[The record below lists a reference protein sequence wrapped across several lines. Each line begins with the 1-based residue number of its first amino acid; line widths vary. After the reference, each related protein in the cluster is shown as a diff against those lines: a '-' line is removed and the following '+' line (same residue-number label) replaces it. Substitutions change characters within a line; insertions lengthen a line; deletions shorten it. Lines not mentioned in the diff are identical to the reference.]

1 MEAEPTSWH
10 YLKPDQSRVGP
21 LSSSE
26 LATLIMNGEIN
37 ADTQIWTDA
46 FGQEWKP
53 VSATPEFADT
63 LKALN
68 TAGKKKLS
76 VNRIHEEDTDNSTV
90 SVSRGD
96 VEFSSV
102 DIEASRSGGKPTGH
116 GRAAYIGAGCFF
128 WIAMFHAFETV
139 LFYVGVQSATVVRL
153 GISDFIRDV
162 PIAAYVPDEQTRLIV
177 IIAMQALIFFV
188 LSSFAVLGKKNVNLM
203 FALGLLAYVADT
215 GYWLIQETIDWHPIA
230 FHGIMMIGL
239 TIGLIGSLA
248 HTAKQK
254 SAAAGRA

>member
-1 MEAEPTSWH
+1 MEAPPTSWY

-21 LSSSE
+21 LSTPE
-26 LATLIMNGEIN
+26 LAALIMNSEVT
-37 ADTQIWTDA
+37 ADTQIWTEA
-46 FGQEWKP
+46 FGQDWKA

-68 TAGKKKLS
+68 AAHQTGKKKKLS
-76 VNRIHEEDTDNSTV
+76 VNRIHGDEPEHSTV

-102 DIEASRSGGKPTGH
+102 DIEASRASRRTRH

-139 LFYVGVQSATVVRL
+139 LFYVGIHTASVVRL

-162 PIAAYVPDEQTRLIV
+162 PIAAYIPDMQTRFIV
-177 IIAMQALIFFV
+177 IMALQALIFFV

-203 FALGLLAYVADT
+203 FALGLLAYAADT
-215 GYWLIQETIDWHPIA
+215 GYWFFKERIDWHPIA
-230 FHGIMMIGL
+230 FHGIMLFGL
-239 TIGLIGSLA
+239 SVGLFGSLIQS
-248 HTAKQK
+248 AKQK
-254 SAAAGRA
+254 SAGS